1 MISKTMHKAIIF
13 LLGFVVTATMANPLT
28 YLLYKYG
35 HSMALINFQVESAVA
50 YHLLNIHY
58 NKLQFYPSNL
68 T

>member
-1 MISKTMHKAIIF
+1 
-13 LLGFVVTATMANPLT
+13 MANPLT

>member
-1 MISKTMHKAIIF
+1 M
-13 LLGFVVTATMANPLT
+13 LGFVVTATMANPLT

-35 HSMALINFQVESAVA
+35 HSTALINFQVESAVA

>member
-1 MISKTMHKAIIF
+1 M
-13 LLGFVVTATMANPLT
+13 LGFVVTVTMANPLT
-28 YLLYKYG
+28 YLLYNYG

-50 YHLLNIHY
+50 YHLLNTHY